1 MREIDKTIILMVSKV
16 ISSANIFVLSI
27 FFARMLLKADYGT
40 YIQVNMIINLMVLL
54 LALGIPPS
62 MFFFLP
68 KNNNQ
73 KHLIKRTFA
82 VLFSIGVINIFLMFF
97 FKDYVGKL
105 LNNDVLSQYVVLACI
120 CIACRISYNI
130 VQPILLVLKESVVL
144 AMINLFKGALLFITM
159 IGCLFAGTDIST
171 LIHVF
176 TANYVVEL
184 IITLWVII
192 KFSNHFSDKYNDI
205 IVPLRTQFKFAL
217 PLSMSGVLWILSRE
231 LDKYIVSYYLT
242 PELLAVYARGAV
254 EIPLVQILAAT
265 IAQVYLPNW
274 VTLFDRKDFK
284 TLLNNWH
291 LTITKTALI
300 MFPVFV
306 LFQIIGY
313 DFIVLMYSKEYAG
326 SVPIF
331 LIYLFLV
338 PLQLTEYTAIVESS
352 GKTILI
358 SIGYVMQI
366 TLHVIFSILLI
377 KKMGAMGPAMV
388 TILTMYLWVTY
399 ILFIVSRICKVGMK
413 EVFPWFKLIRLM
425 IICIGS
431 AVLPFLLTKLLNQYG
446 IFELLVIPEVI
457 HISRMI
463 FVSLIF
469 GVMYVLMLY
478 ITKTLDED
486 DKATLSRW
494 LLFNKLK
501 KILGQKNHA

>member
-1 MREIDKTIILMVSKV
+1 MRDIDKTIILMASKV

-40 YIQVNMIINLMVLL
+40 YIQVNMIINMMVLF
-54 LALGIPPS
+54 LALGLPPS

-73 KHLIKRTFA
+73 KYLIKRTFA
-82 VLFSIGVINIFLMFF
+82 VLISIGIVNAFVMFF
-97 FKDYVGKL
+97 FKDYVAKF
-105 LNNDVLSQYVVLACI
+105 LNNDGLSQFVVLACI
-120 CIACRISYNI
+120 CITCRIGYNI
-130 VQPILLVLKESVVL
+130 VQPILLVIKESVVL
-144 AMINLFKGALLFITM
+144 SIINVFKGVLLFSTM
-159 IGCLFAGTDIST
+159 ISCLFAGTDIST
-171 LIHVF
+171 LIYVL
-176 TANYVVEL
+176 TGNYLVEL
-184 IITLWVII
+184 VITLWVIL
-192 KFSNHFSDKYNDI
+192 KYSSHFSDNYNDI
-205 IVPLRTQFKFAL
+205 IVSLRTQFKFAL
-217 PLSMSGVLWILSRE
+217 PLSMSGVLWILGRE
-231 LDKYIVSYYLT
+231 LDKYVVSHYLN

-274 VTLFDRKDFK
+274 VSLFDKKDFK
-284 TLLNNWH
+284 TLLSTWH

-306 LFQIIGY
+306 LFLIIGY

-358 SIGYVMQI
+358 SFGYVFQI
-366 TLHVIFSILLI
+366 LLNLIFSILLI
-377 KKMGAMGPAMV
+377 KQFGAMGPAIV

-399 ILFIVSRICKVGMK
+399 ILFIISKICNVGMK
-413 EVFPWFKLIRLM
+413 DVFPWIKLIRLM
-425 IICIGS
+425 IICLLSGS
-431 AVLPFLLTKLLNQYG
+431 LPYVLTKTINNFG
-446 IFELLVIPEVI
+446 VFELLVIPEVI
-457 HISRMI
+457 YLSRII

-469 GVMYVLMLY
+469 GITYLFMLF
-478 ITKTLDED
+478 ITKTLDAD

-494 LLFNKLK
+494 LLINKFK
-501 KILGQKNHA
+501 KIIR

>member
-1 MREIDKTIILMVSKV
+1 MKEIDKTIILMVSKV
-16 ISSANIFVLSI
+16 VSSANIFVLSI
-27 FFARMLLKADYGT
+27 FFARMLLKADYGM

-62 MFFFLP
+62 LFYFLP
-68 KNNNQ
+68 KNNNH

-82 VLFSIGVINIFLMFF
+82 VLFLIGCLNILVMFF
-97 FKDYVGKL
+97 LKNYIGKL
-105 LNNDVLSQYVVLACI
+105 LNNELLSQYVLLASVCI
-120 CIACRISYNI
+120 LCRITYNI

-144 AMINLFKGALLFITM
+144 AGINVFKGVLLFVTM
-159 IGCLFAGTDIST
+159 VGCLFAGTDISI

-176 TANYVVEL
+176 TANYLVEIL
-184 IITLWVII
+184 ITLWVII
-192 KFSNHFSDKYNDI
+192 KFSNYFSEKYNDI

-231 LDKYIVSYYLT
+231 LDKYIVSHYLT
-242 PELLAVYARGAV
+242 PELLAIYARGAV

-274 VTLFDRKDFK
+274 VSLFDKRDFK
-284 TLLNNWH
+284 TLINNWH
-291 LTITKTALI
+291 VTISKTALI

-358 SIGYVMQI
+358 SVGYVMQI
-366 TLHVIFSILLI
+366 SLHVIFSILLI

-399 ILFIVSRICKVGMK
+399 ILFIISKICNIRMK
-413 EVFPWFKLIRLM
+413 DVFPWIKLVRLM
-425 IICIGS
+425 IICILSGL
-431 AVLPFLLTKLLNQYG
+431 LPFFLIKVLNNYG
-446 IFELLVIPEVI
+446 VFELLIIPEVI
-457 HISRMI
+457 YITRII
-463 FVSLIF
+463 FVSIIF
-469 GVMYVLMLY
+469 GITYLFMLF
-478 ITKTLDED
+478 ITKTLDAD

-494 LLFNKLK
+494 LLINKFRR
-501 KILGQKNHA
+501 IIR